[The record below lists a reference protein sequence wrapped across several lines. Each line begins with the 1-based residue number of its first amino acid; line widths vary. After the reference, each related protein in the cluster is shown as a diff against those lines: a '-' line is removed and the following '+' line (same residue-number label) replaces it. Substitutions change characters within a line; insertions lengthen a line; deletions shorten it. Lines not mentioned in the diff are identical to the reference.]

1 MRLVSRAA
9 GTYNPQRSDFPLQA
23 LQVLVWMAEKM
34 ISLNSI
40 NDATAR
46 WKDFLRFMVM
56 RGESFYLM
64 RIIFLGR
71 RKKRKRFSIAAVYYD
86 SALTNSS
93 WHPNSDDARMRR
105 GMAFFEV
112 GKSTKSQTDFEKASS
127 SFEEI
132 RGNTEASLDRRAESS
147 FMMGECRKNL
157 KDYAGAAF
165 FVFGDNIEF
174 PECIKMGSKII

>member
-1 MRLVSRAA
+1 
-9 GTYNPQRSDFPLQA
+9 
-23 LQVLVWMAEKM
+23 
-34 ISLNSI
+34 
-40 NDATAR
+40 
-46 WKDFLRFMVM
+46 
-56 RGESFYLM
+56 M

-71 RKKRKRFSIAAVYYD
+71 RKKKKRDFQSAAVYYD

-132 RGNTEASLDRRAESS
+132 EVI
-147 FMMGECRKNL
+147 L
-157 KDYAGAAF
+157 KRLLIAGL
-165 FVFGDNIEF
+165 NRHL
-174 PECIKMGSKII
+174 